1 MEQNDLA
8 GFNAALHET
17 HANKQKKPYNSLV
30 FNYKPSQTKN
40 MHILRHSHT
49 VLTCL
54 FITFSLTG
62 AIASQPAQLP
72 CSALQQNNNQPVCM
86 RSHNL
91 SMQNT
96 TTQPTVAATTSNL
109 AVDQALVALTD
120 DVTIVPKSVAAD
132 VAMKVDLRHNEP
144 VAVKTKVKNQAAKA
158 TKVAY
163 RAAPVKAVAV
173 KPQLTRSQI
182 VRNELNREKAALRA
196 AEGNLASARKTGK
209 NASVLERQV
218 ADRRASISA
227 MQAELAR
234 L

>member
-1 MEQNDLA
+1 
-8 GFNAALHET
+8 
-17 HANKQKKPYNSLV
+17 
-30 FNYKPSQTKN
+30 
-40 MHILRHSHT
+40 MHILRRRHA
-49 VLTCL
+49 VLVCL
-54 FITFSLTG
+54 FTTFSLTG
-62 AIASQPAQLP
+62 AVASQPAQLP
-72 CSALQQNNNQPVCM
+72 CATWQQNNSQTVCV
-86 RSHNL
+86 RSQNL
-91 SMQNT
+91 S
-96 TTQPTVAATTSNL
+96 TQPRTVADQAMAASTTSNL

-132 VAMKVDLRHNEP
+132 VVMKVDLRHNEP
-144 VAVKTKVKNQAAKA
+144 VAVKTKVKNQAAAKA

>member
-72 CSALQQNNNQPVCM
+72 CSALQQNNNQSVCM

-96 TTQPTVAATTSNL
+96 ATQPSIATATSNM

-120 DVTIVPKSVAAD
+120 DVTIIPKSTQD
-132 VAMKVDLRHNEP
+132 VVMKVDLRHTEP
-144 VAVKTKVKNQAAKA
+144 VAVKTKVKNQPSA
-158 TKVAY
+158 TKMAY

-182 VRNELNREKAALRA
+182 VRNELNREKAALRT
-196 AEGNLASARKTGK
+196 AENNLASARKTGK
-209 NASVLERQV
+209 NASQLERQV

-227 MQAELAR
+227 MQSELSR

>member
-1 MEQNDLA
+1 
-8 GFNAALHET
+8 
-17 HANKQKKPYNSLV
+17 
-30 FNYKPSQTKN
+30 
-40 MHILRHSHT
+40 MHILRRRHA
-49 VLTCL
+49 VLVCL
-54 FITFSLTG
+54 FTTLSLTG
-62 AIASQPAQLP
+62 AVASQPAQLP
-72 CSALQQNNNQPVCM
+72 CATWQQNNSQTVCV
-86 RSHNL
+86 RSQNL
-91 SMQNT
+91 S
-96 TTQPTVAATTSNL
+96 TQPRTVADQAMAASTTSNL

-132 VAMKVDLRHNEP
+132 VVMKVDLRHSEP
-144 VAVKTKVKNQAAKA
+144 VAVKTTVKNQAAKA

>member
-1 MEQNDLA
+1 M
-8 GFNAALHET
+8 AA
-17 HANKQKKPYNSLV
+17 S
-30 FNYKPSQTKN
+30 
-40 MHILRHSHT
+40 
-49 VLTCL
+49 
-54 FITFSLTG
+54 
-62 AIASQPAQLP
+62 
-72 CSALQQNNNQPVCM
+72 
-86 RSHNL
+86 
-91 SMQNT
+91 
-96 TTQPTVAATTSNL
+96 TTSNL

-120 DVTIVPKSVAAD
+120 DVAILPKTAAKE
-132 VAMKVDLRHNEP
+132 VAMKVALRHNEP

>member
-1 MEQNDLA
+1 
-8 GFNAALHET
+8 
-17 HANKQKKPYNSLV
+17 
-30 FNYKPSQTKN
+30 
-40 MHILRHSHT
+40 MHILRRRHA
-49 VLTCL
+49 VLVCL
-54 FITFSLTG
+54 FTTFSLTG
-62 AIASQPAQLP
+62 AVASQPAQLP
-72 CSALQQNNNQPVCM
+72 CATWQQNNSQTVCL
-86 RSHNL
+86 RSQNL
-91 SMQNT
+91 NT
-96 TTQPTVAATTSNL
+96 QVSTAADQAMAASTTSNL

-132 VAMKVDLRHNEP
+132 VVMKVDLRHNEP
-144 VAVKTKVKNQAAKA
+144 VAVKTKVKNQAAAKA

>member
-1 MEQNDLA
+1 
-8 GFNAALHET
+8 
-17 HANKQKKPYNSLV
+17 
-30 FNYKPSQTKN
+30 
-40 MHILRHSHT
+40 MHILRRRHA
-49 VLTCL
+49 VLVCL
-54 FITFSLTG
+54 FTTFSLTG
-62 AIASQPAQLP
+62 AVASQPAQLP
-72 CSALQQNNNQPVCM
+72 CATWQQNNHQTVCV
-86 RSHNL
+86 RSQTL
-91 SMQNT
+91 S
-96 TTQPTVAATTSNL
+96 TQPNTAIDQAMAASTTSNL

-120 DVTIVPKSVAAD
+120 DV
-132 VAMKVDLRHNEP
+132 AMKVDLRHSEP
-144 VAVKTKVKNQAAKA
+144 VAVKTKVKNQAAPKA

>member
-1 MEQNDLA
+1 
-8 GFNAALHET
+8 
-17 HANKQKKPYNSLV
+17 
-30 FNYKPSQTKN
+30 
-40 MHILRHSHT
+40 MHILRRRHA
-49 VLTCL
+49 VLVCL
-54 FITFSLTG
+54 FTTFSLTG
-62 AIASQPAQLP
+62 AVASQPAQLP
-72 CSALQQNNNQPVCM
+72 CATWQQNNSQTVCV
-86 RSHNL
+86 RSQNL
-91 SMQNT
+91 S
-96 TTQPTVAATTSNL
+96 TQPRTVADQAMAASTTSNL

-120 DVTIVPKSVAAD
+120 DVAILPKTAAKE

-144 VAVKTKVKNQAAKA
+144 VAVKTKVKNQAAAKA

>member
-1 MEQNDLA
+1 
-8 GFNAALHET
+8 
-17 HANKQKKPYNSLV
+17 
-30 FNYKPSQTKN
+30 
-40 MHILRHSHT
+40 MHILRRRHA
-49 VLTCL
+49 VLVCL
-54 FITFSLTG
+54 FTTFSLTG
-62 AIASQPAQLP
+62 AVASQPAQLP
-72 CSALQQNNNQPVCM
+72 CATWQQNNSQTVCL
-86 RSHNL
+86 RSQNL
-91 SMQNT
+91 NT
-96 TTQPTVAATTSNL
+96 QVSTAADQATAASTTSNL

-132 VAMKVDLRHNEP
+132 VVMKVDLRHNEP
-144 VAVKTKVKNQAAKA
+144 VAVKTKVKNQAAAKA

>member
-1 MEQNDLA
+1 
-8 GFNAALHET
+8 
-17 HANKQKKPYNSLV
+17 
-30 FNYKPSQTKN
+30 
-40 MHILRHSHT
+40 MHILRRRHA
-49 VLTCL
+49 VLVCL
-54 FITFSLTG
+54 FTTFSLTG
-62 AIASQPAQLP
+62 AVASQPAQLP
-72 CSALQQNNNQPVCM
+72 CATWQQNNSQTVCL
-86 RSHNL
+86 RSQNL
-91 SMQNT
+91 NT
-96 TTQPTVAATTSNL
+96 QVSTAADQATAASTTSNL

-132 VAMKVDLRHNEP
+132 VVMKVDLRHNEP
-144 VAVKTKVKNQAAKA
+144 VAVKTKVKNQAAPKA

>member
-1 MEQNDLA
+1 
-8 GFNAALHET
+8 
-17 HANKQKKPYNSLV
+17 
-30 FNYKPSQTKN
+30 
-40 MHILRHSHT
+40 MHILRRRHA
-49 VLTCL
+49 VLVCL
-54 FITFSLTG
+54 FTTFSLTG
-62 AIASQPAQLP
+62 AVASQPAQLP
-72 CSALQQNNNQPVCM
+72 CATWQQNNHQTVCV
-86 RSHNL
+86 RSQTL
-91 SMQNT
+91 S
-96 TTQPTVAATTSNL
+96 TQPNTAIDQAMAASTTSNL

-120 DVTIVPKSVAAD
+120 DVAILPKPVAKE
-132 VAMKVDLRHNEP
+132 VAMKGDLRHSEP
-144 VAVKTKVKNQAAKA
+144 VAVKTTVKNQAAKA

>member
-1 MEQNDLA
+1 
-8 GFNAALHET
+8 
-17 HANKQKKPYNSLV
+17 
-30 FNYKPSQTKN
+30 
-40 MHILRHSHT
+40 MHILRRRHA
-49 VLTCL
+49 VLVCL
-54 FITFSLTG
+54 FTTFSLTG
-62 AIASQPAQLP
+62 AVASLPAQLP
-72 CSALQQNNNQPVCM
+72 CATWQQNNHQTVCV
-86 RSHNL
+86 RSQTL
-91 SMQNT
+91 S
-96 TTQPTVAATTSNL
+96 TQPNTAIDQAMAASTTSNL

-120 DVTIVPKSVAAD
+120 DVAILPKPVAKE
-132 VAMKVDLRHNEP
+132 VAMKVDLRHSEP
-144 VAVKTKVKNQAAKA
+144 VAVKTTVKNQAAKA
-158 TKVAY
+158 SKVAY

>member
-1 MEQNDLA
+1 M
-8 GFNAALHET
+8 AA
-17 HANKQKKPYNSLV
+17 S
-30 FNYKPSQTKN
+30 
-40 MHILRHSHT
+40 
-49 VLTCL
+49 
-54 FITFSLTG
+54 
-62 AIASQPAQLP
+62 
-72 CSALQQNNNQPVCM
+72 
-86 RSHNL
+86 
-91 SMQNT
+91 
-96 TTQPTVAATTSNL
+96 TTSNL

-120 DVTIVPKSVAAD
+120 DVAILPKPVAKE
-132 VAMKVDLRHNEP
+132 VAMKVDLRHSEP
-144 VAVKTKVKNQAAKA
+144 VAVKTTVKNQAAKA
-158 TKVAY
+158 SKVAY

>member
-1 MEQNDLA
+1 
-8 GFNAALHET
+8 
-17 HANKQKKPYNSLV
+17 
-30 FNYKPSQTKN
+30 

-96 TTQPTVAATTSNL
+96 TTQPTVAATTSNM
-109 AVDQALVALTD
+109 AVDQAMVALTD
-120 DVTIVPKSVAAD
+120 DVTIIPKSTQD
-132 VAMKVDLRHNEP
+132 VVMKVDLRHTEP
-144 VAVKTKVKNQAAKA
+144 VAVKTKVKNQPSA
-158 TKVAY
+158 TKMAY

-182 VRNELNREKAALRA
+182 VRNELNREKAALRT
-196 AEGNLASARKTGK
+196 AENNLASARKTGK
-209 NASVLERQV
+209 NASQLERQV

-227 MQAELAR
+227 MQSELSR

>member
-1 MEQNDLA
+1 
-8 GFNAALHET
+8 
-17 HANKQKKPYNSLV
+17 
-30 FNYKPSQTKN
+30 
-40 MHILRHSHT
+40 MHILRRRHA
-49 VLTCL
+49 VLVCL
-54 FITFSLTG
+54 FTTFSLTG
-62 AIASQPAQLP
+62 AVASQPAQLP
-72 CSALQQNNNQPVCM
+72 CTTWQQNNSQTVCL
-86 RSHNL
+86 RSQSL
-91 SMQNT
+91 NT
-96 TTQPTVAATTSNL
+96 QVSTAADKAMAASTTSNL

-132 VAMKVDLRHNEP
+132 VVMKVDLRHNEP
-144 VAVKTKVKNQAAKA
+144 VAVKTKVKNQAAAKA

>member
-1 MEQNDLA
+1 
-8 GFNAALHET
+8 
-17 HANKQKKPYNSLV
+17 
-30 FNYKPSQTKN
+30 
-40 MHILRHSHT
+40 MHILRRRHAM
-49 VLTCL
+49 LACL
-54 FITFSLTG
+54 FTTFSLTG
-62 AIASQPAQLP
+62 AVASQPAQLP
-72 CSALQQNNNQPVCM
+72 CATWQQNNSQTVCL
-86 RSHNL
+86 RSQSL
-91 SMQNT
+91 NT
-96 TTQPTVAATTSNL
+96 QVSTAADQAMAASTTSNL

-120 DVTIVPKSVAAD
+120 DVAILPKTAAKE

>member
-1 MEQNDLA
+1 
-8 GFNAALHET
+8 
-17 HANKQKKPYNSLV
+17 
-30 FNYKPSQTKN
+30 
-40 MHILRHSHT
+40 MHILRRRHA
-49 VLTCL
+49 VLVCL
-54 FITFSLTG
+54 FTTFSLTG
-62 AIASQPAQLP
+62 AVASQPAQLP
-72 CSALQQNNNQPVCM
+72 CATWQQNNSQTVCL
-86 RSHNL
+86 RSQSL
-91 SMQNT
+91 NT
-96 TTQPTVAATTSNL
+96 QVSTAADKAMAASTTSNL

-132 VAMKVDLRHNEP
+132 VVMKVDLRHNEP
-144 VAVKTKVKNQAAKA
+144 VAVKTKVKNQAAAKA

>member
-1 MEQNDLA
+1 
-8 GFNAALHET
+8 
-17 HANKQKKPYNSLV
+17 
-30 FNYKPSQTKN
+30 
-40 MHILRHSHT
+40 
-49 VLTCL
+49 
-54 FITFSLTG
+54 
-62 AIASQPAQLP
+62 
-72 CSALQQNNNQPVCM
+72 
-86 RSHNL
+86 
-91 SMQNT
+91 
-96 TTQPTVAATTSNL
+96 
-109 AVDQALVALTD
+109 
-120 DVTIVPKSVAAD
+120 
-132 VAMKVDLRHNEP
+132 MKVDLRHSEP
-144 VAVKTKVKNQAAKA
+144 VAVKTTVKNQAAKA
-158 TKVAY
+158 SKVAY

>member
-1 MEQNDLA
+1 
-8 GFNAALHET
+8 
-17 HANKQKKPYNSLV
+17 
-30 FNYKPSQTKN
+30 
-40 MHILRHSHT
+40 MHILRRRHA
-49 VLTCL
+49 VLVCL
-54 FITFSLTG
+54 FTTFSLTG
-62 AIASQPAQLP
+62 AVASQPAQLP
-72 CSALQQNNNQPVCM
+72 CTTWQQNNSQTVCL
-86 RSHNL
+86 RSQSL
-91 SMQNT
+91 NT
-96 TTQPTVAATTSNL
+96 QVSTAADKAMAASTTSNL

-132 VAMKVDLRHNEP
+132 VVMKVVLRHNEP
-144 VAVKTKVKNQAAKA
+144 VAVKTKVKNQAAAKA

>member
-1 MEQNDLA
+1 
-8 GFNAALHET
+8 
-17 HANKQKKPYNSLV
+17 
-30 FNYKPSQTKN
+30 
-40 MHILRHSHT
+40 MHILRRRHA
-49 VLTCL
+49 VLVCL
-54 FITFSLTG
+54 FTTFSLTG
-62 AIASQPAQLP
+62 AVASQPAQLP
-72 CSALQQNNNQPVCM
+72 CATWQQNNSQTVCL
-86 RSHNL
+86 RSQSL
-91 SMQNT
+91 NT
-96 TTQPTVAATTSNL
+96 QVSTAADKAMAASTTSNL

-132 VAMKVDLRHNEP
+132 VVMKVVLRHNEP
-144 VAVKTKVKNQAAKA
+144 VAVKTKVKNQAAAKA

>member
-1 MEQNDLA
+1 
-8 GFNAALHET
+8 
-17 HANKQKKPYNSLV
+17 
-30 FNYKPSQTKN
+30 
-40 MHILRHSHT
+40 MHILRRRHA
-49 VLTCL
+49 VLVCL
-54 FITFSLTG
+54 FTTLSLTG
-62 AIASQPAQLP
+62 AVASQPAQLP
-72 CSALQQNNNQPVCM
+72 CATWQQNNSQTVCV
-86 RSHNL
+86 RSQNL
-91 SMQNT
+91 S
-96 TTQPTVAATTSNL
+96 TQPRTVADQAMAASTTSNL

-132 VAMKVDLRHNEP
+132 VAMKVDLRHSEP
-144 VAVKTKVKNQAAKA
+144 VAVKTTVKNQAAKA
-158 TKVAY
+158 SKVAY

>member
-17 HANKQKKPYNSLV
+17 HANQQKKSYNSLV
-30 FNYKPSQTKN
+30 FNYKPSHTKN

-72 CSALQQNNNQPVCM
+72 CSALQQNNNQSVCM

-96 TTQPTVAATTSNL
+96 TTQPTVAATTSNM

-120 DVTIVPKSVAAD
+120 DVTIIPKSTQD
-132 VAMKVDLRHNEP
+132 VVMKVDLRHTEP
-144 VAVKTKVKNQAAKA
+144 VAVKTKVKNQPSA

-182 VRNELNREKAALRA
+182 VRNELNREKAALRT
-196 AEGNLASARKTGK
+196 AENNLASARKTGK
-209 NASVLERQV
+209 NASQLERQV

-227 MQAELAR
+227 MQSELSR

>member
-1 MEQNDLA
+1 
-8 GFNAALHET
+8 
-17 HANKQKKPYNSLV
+17 
-30 FNYKPSQTKN
+30 
-40 MHILRHSHT
+40 MHILRRRHA
-49 VLTCL
+49 VLVCL
-54 FITFSLTG
+54 FTTFSLTG
-62 AIASQPAQLP
+62 AVASQPAQLP
-72 CSALQQNNNQPVCM
+72 CATWQQNNHQTVCV
-86 RSHNL
+86 RSQTL
-91 SMQNT
+91 S
-96 TTQPTVAATTSNL
+96 TQPNTAIDQAMAASTTSNL

-120 DVTIVPKSVAAD
+120 DVAILP
-132 VAMKVDLRHNEP
+132 
-144 VAVKTKVKNQAAKA
+144 
-158 TKVAY
+158 KVAY

>member
-1 MEQNDLA
+1 
-8 GFNAALHET
+8 
-17 HANKQKKPYNSLV
+17 
-30 FNYKPSQTKN
+30 
-40 MHILRHSHT
+40 MHILRRRHA
-49 VLTCL
+49 VLVCL
-54 FITFSLTG
+54 FTTFSLTG
-62 AIASQPAQLP
+62 AVASQPAQLP
-72 CSALQQNNNQPVCM
+72 CATWQQNNSQTVCV
-86 RSHNL
+86 RSQNL
-91 SMQNT
+91 S
-96 TTQPTVAATTSNL
+96 TQPNTAIDQAMAASTTSNL

-132 VAMKVDLRHNEP
+132 VVMKLDLRHSEP
-144 VAVKTKVKNQAAKA
+144 VAVKTKVKNQAAPKA